1 MTGGRSTPIV
11 LDTTVLSNFASSDS
25 IDWLSDLLAHAYTVP
40 AVRTELS
47 RGIDAGH
54 TYLES
59 AHRAIERNQFE
70 IVSPADAV
78 VEQHGHVRER
88 LDPGE
93 FEAVVVA
100 RDRDWTLATDD
111 AAGRQ
116 VATEARVDVTGSIG
130 LLVRGI
136 ARSDLSISR
145 ANEWLT
151 SWTDTRG
158 YYAPVDRIE
167 EAPRTTTPLPD
178 VFCC

>member
-1 MTGGRSTPIV
+1 MTDGRSTPIV

-25 IDWLSDLLAHAYTVP
+25 IGWLYTFLTDAYTVP

-47 RGIDAGH
+47 QGIDAGH
-54 TYLES
+54 TYLEP
-59 AHRAIERNQFE
+59 AHHAIERELIE
-70 IVSPADAV
+70 IVFPADAV
-78 VEQHGHVRER
+78 IEERTPLRER

-100 RDRDWTLATDD
+100 QDCDWTLATDD

-116 VATEARVDVTGSIG
+116 VADEECVDVTGSIG

-136 ARSDLSISR
+136 TCSDLSISR

-151 SWTDTRG
+151 IWTEQRG
-158 YYAPVDRIE
+158 YYAPSNGSRRHCRMATVLRDR
-167 EAPRTTTPLPD
+167 
-178 VFCC
+178 CGH